1 MTAAPK
7 PVVAK
12 TADNDDQQPWQWSEA
27 KWRAV
32 AGKIRPGRALRPKT
46 WKGGA
51 RVAVGISFDSD
62 HESGEL
68 RDGGKSLGRMSM
80 GQYGARAGIPR
91 IMKLLEKHS
100 VPASFFTPAVV
111 ALLYP
116 DEQKRAVDGG
126 HEIGIHGW
134 IHELNSILPG
144 EIERDLMLRSADTLE
159 KVTGVRPLGIRTPSW
174 DFSPNTLQIIREM
187 GLLYD
192 SSLMADDD
200 AYELNEDGKPTG
212 VVELPPEWIRDD
224 AVYFNM
230 HRFTGLRPYT
240 PPSAVLAIFTKEFDV
255 AYEEGGM
262 YILTMHPHIIG
273 HRSRLSLLDELIQH
287 MKTKTGVWFATHA
300 DIAKYAKENAA

>member
-1 MTAAPK
+1 MTAAK
-7 PVVAK
+7 PLVAK
-12 TADNDDQQPWQWSEA
+12 TADNDDQQPWQWPES

-32 AGKIRPGRALRPKT
+32 SGKIRPGKALKPRA
-46 WKGGA
+46 WKDGA

-126 HEIGIHGW
+126 HEVGIHGW
-134 IHELNSILPG
+134 IHELNSVLPG
-144 EIERDLMLRSADTLE
+144 EVERDLLFRSCDTLE
-159 KVTGVRPLGIRTPSW
+159 KVTGVRPVGIRTPSW
-174 DFSPNTLQIIREM
+174 DFSPNTLQIIREL

-240 PPSAVLAIFTKEFDV
+240 PPSAVLEIFTKEFDV
-255 AYEEGGM
+255 AYEEGGL

-287 MKTKTGVWFATHA
+287 MKTKKGVWFATHA
-300 DIAKYAKENAA
+300 DIAKFAKENAA

>member
-1 MTAAPK
+1 MTAAPE

-12 TADNDDQQPWQWSEA
+12 TVDNDDQQPWQWSEA

-80 GQYGARAGIPR
+80 GHYGARAGIPR

-126 HEIGIHGW
+126 HEVGIHGW

-159 KVTGVRPLGIRTPSW
+159 KVTGVRPVGIRTPSW
-174 DFSPNTLQIIREM
+174 DFSPNTLAIIREM
-187 GLLYD
+187 GLYYD

-240 PPSAVLAIFTKEFDV
+240 PPSAVLEIFTKEFDV

>member
-1 MTAAPK
+1 MTAAK
-7 PVVAK
+7 PHVAK
-12 TADNDDQQPWQWSEA
+12 TADNDEQQPWQWSEA

-32 AGKIRPGRALRPKT
+32 AGKIRPGRALRPKA
-46 WKGGA
+46 WKDGA

-126 HEIGIHGW
+126 HEVGIHGW

-159 KVTGVRPLGIRTPSW
+159 KVTGVRPVGIRTPSW
-174 DFSPNTLQIIREM
+174 DFSPNTLAIIREM
-187 GLLYD
+187 GLYYD

-240 PPSAVLAIFTKEFDV
+240 PPSAVLEIFTKEFDQ
-255 AYEEGGM
+255 AYEERGL

-273 HRSRLSLLDELIQH
+273 HRSRLTLLDELIRH
-287 MKTKTGVWFATHA
+287 MKTKKGVWFATHA
-300 DIAKYAKENAA
+300 DIAKYAKDNAA

>member
-1 MTAAPK
+1 MTAAPE

-80 GQYGARAGIPR
+80 GHYGARAGIPR

-116 DEQKRAVDGG
+116 DEQTRAVDGG
-126 HEIGIHGW
+126 HEVGIHGW

-159 KVTGVRPLGIRTPSW
+159 KVTGVRPVGIRTPSW

-240 PPSAVLAIFTKEFDV
+240 PPSAVLEIFTKEFDV

>member
-1 MTAAPK
+1 MTAAK
-7 PVVAK
+7 PLVAK
-12 TADNDDQQPWQWSEA
+12 TADNDDLQPWQWPEA
-27 KWRAV
+27 RWRAV
-32 AGKIRPGRALRPKT
+32 SGKIRPGRSLKPKA
-46 WKGGA
+46 WKNGA

-100 VPASFFTPAVV
+100 IPASFFTPAVV

-116 DEQKRAVDGG
+116 EEQKRAVDAG
-126 HEIGIHGW
+126 HEVGIHGW
-134 IHELNSILPG
+134 IHELNSVLPG
-144 EIERDLMLRSADTLE
+144 EAERDLMFRSCDVLE
-159 KVTGVRPLGIRTPSW
+159 KVTGVRPVGIRTPSW
-174 DFSPNTLQIIREM
+174 DFSPNTLAIIREM

-200 AYELNEDGKPTG
+200 PYELNEDGKPTG

-240 PPSAVLAIFTKEFDV
+240 PPSAVLEIFTKEFDV

-262 YILTMHPHIIG
+262 YILTMHPHVIG
-273 HRSRLSLLDELIQH
+273 HRSRLPLLDELIRH
-287 MKTKTGVWFATHA
+287 MKTKKAVWFATHA
-300 DIAKYAKENAA
+300 DIARYCRDHAG

>member
-1 MTAAPK
+1 
-7 PVVAK
+7 
-12 TADNDDQQPWQWSEA
+12 
-27 KWRAV
+27 
-32 AGKIRPGRALRPKT
+32 
-46 WKGGA
+46 
-51 RVAVGISFDSD
+51 
-62 HESGEL
+62 
-68 RDGGKSLGRMSM
+68 M

-126 HEIGIHGW
+126 HEVGIHGW

-144 EIERDLMLRSADTLE
+144 EIERDLMLRSADALE
-159 KVTGVRPLGIRTPSW
+159 KVTGVRPVGIRTPSW
-174 DFSPNTLQIIREM
+174 DFSPNTLQIIRGM

-240 PPSAVLAIFTKEFDV
+240 PPSAVLEIFTKEFDV

-273 HRSRLSLLDELIQH
+273 HRSRLTLLDELIQH

-300 DIAKYAKENAA
+300 DIAKYAKENS

>member
-1 MTAAPK
+1 MTAAK
-7 PVVAK
+7 PLVAK
-12 TADNDDQQPWQWSEA
+12 TADNDDQQPWQWPEA

-32 AGKIRPGRALRPKT
+32 SDKIRPGRALRPTT
-46 WKGGA
+46 WKDGA

-116 DEQKRAVDGG
+116 DEQRRAVASG
-126 HEIGIHGW
+126 HEVGIHGW
-134 IHELNSILPG
+134 IHELNSVLPG
-144 EIERDLMLRSADTLE
+144 EVERDLLFRSCDTLE
-159 KVTGVRPLGIRTPSW
+159 KVTGVRPVGIRTPSW
-174 DFSPNTLQIIREM
+174 DFSPNTLQIIREL

-240 PPSAVLAIFTKEFDV
+240 PPSAVLEIFTKEFDV

-262 YILTMHPHIIG
+262 YILTMHPHVIG

-287 MKTKTGVWFATHA
+287 MKTKKGVWFATHA
-300 DIAKYAKENAA
+300 DIAKFAKENAA

>member
-12 TADNDDQQPWQWSEA
+12 TADNDEQQPWHWSEA

-32 AGKIRPGRALRPKT
+32 AGKIRPGRALKPKT

-126 HEIGIHGW
+126 HEVGIHGW

-159 KVTGVRPLGIRTPSW
+159 KVTGVRPVGIRTPSW
-174 DFSPNTLQIIREM
+174 DFSPSTLAIIREM

-240 PPSAVLAIFTKEFDV
+240 PPSAVLEIFTKEFDV

-273 HRSRLSLLDELIQH
+273 HRSRLTLLDELIQH
-287 MKTKTGVWFATHA
+287 MKSKKGVWFATHA

>member
-1 MTAAPK
+1 MTAAK
-7 PVVAK
+7 PLVAK

-32 AGKIRPGRALRPKT
+32 AGKIRPGRALRPKA

-126 HEIGIHGW
+126 HEVGIQGW

-159 KVTGVRPLGIRTPSW
+159 KVTGVRPVGIRTPSW
-174 DFSPNTLQIIREM
+174 DFSPNTLAIIREM

-240 PPSAVLAIFTKEFDV
+240 PPSAVLEIFTKEFDV

-273 HRSRLSLLDELIQH
+273 HRSRLTLLDELIQH
-287 MKTKTGVWFATHA
+287 MKTKKGVWFATHA

>member
-7 PVVAK
+7 PAVAK

-32 AGKIRPGRALRPKT
+32 AGKIRPGRALRPKA

-80 GQYGARAGIPR
+80 GHYGARAGIPR

-126 HEIGIHGW
+126 HEVGIHGW

-159 KVTGVRPLGIRTPSW
+159 KVTGVRPVGIRTPSW
-174 DFSPNTLQIIREM
+174 DFSPNTLAIIREM

-240 PPSAVLAIFTKEFDV
+240 PPSAVLEIFTKEFDV

-273 HRSRLSLLDELIQH
+273 HRSRLTLLDELIQH

>member
-1 MTAAPK
+1 MTAAPE

-80 GQYGARAGIPR
+80 GHYGARAGIPR

-126 HEIGIHGW
+126 HEVGIHGW

-159 KVTGVRPLGIRTPSW
+159 KVTGVRPVGIRTPSW
-174 DFSPNTLQIIREM
+174 DFSPNTLAIIREM
-187 GLLYD
+187 GLYYD

-240 PPSAVLAIFTKEFDV
+240 PPSAVLEIFTKEFDV

>member
-1 MTAAPK
+1 MTAAK
-7 PVVAK
+7 PLVAK

-32 AGKIRPGRALRPKT
+32 AGKIRPGRALRPKA

-126 HEIGIHGW
+126 HEVGIHGW

-159 KVTGVRPLGIRTPSW
+159 KVTGVRPVGIRTPSW
-174 DFSPNTLQIIREM
+174 DFSPNTLAIIREM

-240 PPSAVLAIFTKEFDV
+240 PPSAVLEIFTKEFDV

-273 HRSRLSLLDELIQH
+273 HRSRLTLLDELIQH
-287 MKTKTGVWFATHA
+287 MKTKKGVWFATHA

>member
-1 MTAAPK
+1 MTAAK
-7 PVVAK
+7 PLVAK
-12 TADNDDQQPWQWSEA
+12 TAENDDQQPWQWSEA

-32 AGKIRPGRALRPKT
+32 SGKIRPGRALKPKT
-46 WKGGA
+46 WKNGA

-116 DEQKRAVDGG
+116 DEQKRAVDAG
-126 HEIGIHGW
+126 HEVGIHGW

-144 EIERDLMLRSADTLE
+144 EIERDLLFRSCDTLE
-159 KVTGVRPLGIRTPSW
+159 KVTGVRPVGIRTPSW
-174 DFSPNTLQIIREM
+174 DFSPNTLQIIREL

-240 PPSAVLAIFTKEFDV
+240 PPSAVLEIFTKEFDV

-273 HRSRLSLLDELIQH
+273 HRSRLTLLDELIQH
-287 MKTKTGVWFATHA
+287 MKTKKGVWFATHA

>member
-1 MTAAPK
+1 MTAAK
-7 PVVAK
+7 PLVAK
-12 TADNDDQQPWQWSEA
+12 TADNDEQQPWQWSEA

-32 AGKIRPGRALRPKT
+32 AGKIRPGRALKPKA
-46 WKGGA
+46 WKDGA

-126 HEIGIHGW
+126 HEVGIHGW

-159 KVTGVRPLGIRTPSW
+159 KVTGVRPVGIRTPSW
-174 DFSPNTLQIIREM
+174 DFSPNTLAIIREM
-187 GLLYD
+187 GLHYD

-212 VVELPPEWIRDD
+212 IVELPPEWIRDD

-240 PPSAVLAIFTKEFDV
+240 PPSAVLEIFRKEFDV

-273 HRSRLSLLDELIQH
+273 HRSRLPLLDELIQH
-287 MKTKTGVWFATHA
+287 MKTKKGVWFATHA
-300 DIAKYAKENAA
+300 DIAKFAKENAA

>member
-80 GQYGARAGIPR
+80 GHYGARAGIPR

-240 PPSAVLAIFTKEFDV
+240 PPSAVLEIFTKEFDV

>member
-7 PVVAK
+7 PLVAK
-12 TADNDDQQPWQWSEA
+12 TADNDEQQPWQWSEA

-32 AGKIRPGRALRPKT
+32 SGKIRPGRALRPKA
-46 WKGGA
+46 WKDGA

-91 IMKLLEKHS
+91 IMKLLAKHS

-111 ALLYP
+111 AMLYP
-116 DEQKRAVDGG
+116 DEQKRAVDLG

-144 EIERDLMLRSADTLE
+144 EIERDLMFRSCDTLE
-159 KVTGVRPLGIRTPSW
+159 KITGIRPVGIRTPSW
-174 DFSPNTLQIIREM
+174 DFSPNTLQIIRDL

-240 PPSAVLAIFTKEFDV
+240 PPSAVLEIFTKEFDV

-273 HRSRLSLLDELIQH
+273 HRSRLTLLDELIQH
-287 MKTKTGVWFATHA
+287 MKTKKGVWFATHA
-300 DIAKYAKENAA
+300 EIAKYALEHAA

>member
-12 TADNDDQQPWQWSEA
+12 AADNDEQQPWQWSEA

-32 AGKIRPGRALRPKT
+32 AGKIRPGRALKPKA
-46 WKGGA
+46 WKDGA

-126 HEIGIHGW
+126 HEVGIHGW

-144 EIERDLMLRSADTLE
+144 EIERDLMLRSADALE
-159 KVTGVRPLGIRTPSW
+159 KVTGVRPVGIRTPSW
-174 DFSPNTLQIIREM
+174 DFSPNTLAIIREM

-240 PPSAVLAIFTKEFDV
+240 PPSAVLEIFTKEFDV

-273 HRSRLSLLDELIQH
+273 HRSRLTLLDELIQH
-287 MKTKTGVWFATHA
+287 MKTKKGVWFATHA

>member
-1 MTAAPK
+1 MTAAK
-7 PVVAK
+7 PLVAK
-12 TADNDDQQPWQWSEA
+12 TADNDDQQPWQWPEA

-32 AGKIRPGRALRPKT
+32 SNKIRPGRALRPKA
-46 WKGGA
+46 WKDGA

-91 IMKLLEKHS
+91 IMQLLEKHS

-126 HEIGIHGW
+126 HEVGIHGW
-134 IHELNSILPG
+134 IHELNSVLPG
-144 EIERDLMLRSADTLE
+144 EVERDLLFRSCDTLE
-159 KVTGVRPLGIRTPSW
+159 KVTGVRPVGIRTPSW
-174 DFSPNTLQIIREM
+174 DFSPNTLQIIREL

-240 PPSAVLAIFTKEFDV
+240 PPSAVLEIFTKEFDV

-273 HRSRLSLLDELIQH
+273 HRSRLTLLDELIQH
-287 MKTKTGVWFATHA
+287 MKTKKGVWFATHA
-300 DIAKYAKENAA
+300 DIAKFAKENAA

>member
-240 PPSAVLAIFTKEFDV
+240 PPSAVLEIFTKEFDV

-287 MKTKTGVWFATHA
+287 RKTKTGVWFATHA